1 MSSLPH
7 CLVLAVLTVIVGL
20 ATGEDVFVDFQ
31 LGTVQGMSV
40 DFIENKFINK
50 STKINVFKG
59 IPYAEPPSRYRAPV
73 AKQSWS
79 GVFNATAYGAS
90 CEQYDNLPAIDAM
103 YTYSE
108 DCLFLNIFAPNQ
120 TTGKMPVMVFIHG
133 GGYTSG
139 SSMADYYSGIPLASV
154 GDVILVTIN
163 YRLGVT
169 GFLDTGDAASP
180 GNYGLLDQAEALRWV
195 RNNIEAFGGDSSK
208 VTIFGESAGAGSVDF
223 HLVSKFSR
231 DLFDQAILESGAVL
245 TPWSFNEYWES
256 NKVNEAFRLGRS
268 VNCSST
274 DTTEL
279 VDCLRQI
286 DARTLENIASANQ
299 IRFGPTVDGTFLDES
314 PITMIQR
321 GDFKDCPVIVGFNRD
336 EGTLLILTSFPDYA
350 LTEEAPVINQSS
362 FNMLVTVSQTIYN
375 PVRYEIVEDSIK
387 QQYVDWAHWDDTN
400 HDYFDTIVGISG
412 DESFSCPCLKVARDR
427 AMMTSHPV
435 YLYFFTQV
443 PTTSV
448 FIVYGNGPGWL
459 GAGHAEEL
467 QYVFGF
473 PFIPGRQ
480 EWHGPMTDS
489 EAELSVK
496 FMQFWTNF
504 AKSGDPSRP
513 DSNSSPGQGDWEW
526 PAFTIPELQYKELA
540 SEMSVDRGLK
550 ADECAFWDGF
560 KPDLTSYI
568 ASMDTA
574 ELEWREEFSGW
585 QKDLEDWR
593 MAFQEY
599 QEDPVCN
606 P

>member
-20 ATGEDVFVDFQ
+20 ATGEDVFVDLQ

-59 IPYAEPPSRYRAPV
+59 RSFSCFRRRQF
-73 AKQSWS
+73 QS
-79 GVFNATAYGAS
+79 N
-90 CEQYDNLPAIDAM
+90 
-103 YTYSE
+103 
-108 DCLFLNIFAPNQ
+108 
-120 TTGKMPVMVFIHG
+120 H
-133 GGYTSG
+133 
-139 SSMADYYSGIPLASV
+139 
-154 GDVILVTIN
+154 
-163 YRLGVT
+163 
-169 GFLDTGDAASP
+169 
-180 GNYGLLDQAEALRWV
+180 
-195 RNNIEAFGGDSSK
+195 
-208 VTIFGESAGAGSVDF
+208 FGESAGAGSVDF
-223 HLVSKFSR
+223 HLISKFSR

-299 IRFGPTVDGTFLDES
+299 IRFGPTVDGKFLDES

-336 EGTLLILTSFPDYA
+336 EGTLFMLSSFPDYA

-427 AMMTSHPV
+427 AMMTS
-435 YLYFFTQV
+435 
-443 PTTSV
+443 V

-526 PAFTIPELQYKELA
+526 PAFTIPGLQYKELA

-568 ASMDTA
+568 ASIDTA

-599 QEDPVCN
+599 QEDPVCD

>member
-7 CLVLAVLTVIVGL
+7 CLVLAVLTAIVGS
-20 ATGEDVFVDFQ
+20 ATGEDVFVDLQ

-59 IPYAEPPSRYRAPV
+59 IPYAEPPGRYRAPV
-73 AKQSWS
+73 AKQNWS
-79 GVFNATAYGAS
+79 GVFNATAFGAS
-90 CEQYDNLPAIDAM
+90 CEQCDNVPAIDAL

-108 DCLFLNIFAPNQ
+108 DCLFLNIYAPNQ
-120 TTGKMPVMVFIHG
+120 TTGKVPVMVFIHG
-133 GGYTSG
+133 GGFTSG
-139 SSMADYYSGIPLASV
+139 SSMADKYSGIPLASV

-163 YRLGVT
+163 YRVGVT
-169 GFLDTGDAASP
+169 GFLATGDAASP

-208 VTIFGESAGAGSVDF
+208 ITIFGGSAGAICVDF
-223 HLVSKFSR
+223 HLISKYSR
-231 DLFDQAILESGAVL
+231 DLFDQAILESGSVSAK
-245 TPWSFNEYWES
+245 WIFNEY
-256 NKVNEAFRLGRS
+256 NEAFRLGRS

-279 VDCLRQI
+279 VECLRQI
-286 DARTLENIASANQ
+286 DARTLENIARAAQ

-314 PITMIQR
+314 PITIIQR

-336 EGTLLILTSFPDYA
+336 DGTLSMRISFIEYA
-350 LTEEAPVINQSS
+350 FTEEPPVINQSS
-362 FNMLVTVSQTIYN
+362 FNMLVTETQTRYN

-387 QQYVDWAHWDDTN
+387 QQYVDWAHWDDPN
-400 HDYFDTIVGISG
+400 HDYFDTMSRIYG
-412 DESFSCPCLKVARDR
+412 DEAFSCPCLKTARDR

-448 FIVYGNGPGWL
+448 FAINGYGPGWL
-459 GAGHAEEL
+459 GAGHAEEI
-467 QYVFGF
+467 QYVFGY
-473 PFIPGRQ
+473 PFIPEMQ
-480 EWHGPMTDS
+480 EWHGPMTDGES
-489 EAELSVK
+489 EFSVK

-540 SEMSVDRGLK
+540 IDMSIDRGLK
-550 ADECAFWDGF
+550 ADECAFWNAF
-560 KPDLTSYI
+560 NPDLTSYI
-568 ASMDTA
+568 ASMDQT

-585 QKDLEDWR
+585 QKELEEWR
-593 MAFQEY
+593 MTFKEY
-599 QEDPVCN
+599 QEDPVCSQ
-606 P
+606 

>member
-7 CLVLAVLTVIVGL
+7 CLVLAVLTAIVGS
-20 ATGEDVFVDFQ
+20 ATGEDVFVDLQ

-59 IPYAEPPSRYRAPV
+59 IPYAEPPGRYRAPV

-79 GVFNATAYGAS
+79 GVFNATAFGAS
-90 CEQYDNLPAIDAM
+90 CEQCDN
-103 YTYSE
+103 
-108 DCLFLNIFAPNQ
+108 
-120 TTGKMPVMVFIHG
+120 TGKVPVMVFIHG
-133 GGYTSG
+133 GGFTSG
-139 SSMADYYSGIPLASV
+139 SSMADKYSGIPLASV

-163 YRLGVT
+163 YRVGVT
-169 GFLDTGDAASP
+169 GFLAT
-180 GNYGLLDQAEALRWV
+180 
-195 RNNIEAFGGDSSK
+195 AFGGDSSK
-208 VTIFGESAGAGSVDF
+208 ITIFGGSAGAICVDF
-223 HLVSKFSR
+223 HLISKYSQ
-231 DLFDQAILESGAVL
+231 DLFDQAILESGSVSAKWL
-245 TPWSFNEYWES
+245 FNEYD
-256 NKVNEAFRLGRS
+256 EAFRLGRS

-279 VDCLRQI
+279 VECLRQI
-286 DARTLENIASANQ
+286 DARTLENIARAAQ

-314 PITMIQR
+314 PITIIQR

-336 EGTLLILTSFPDYA
+336 DGTLSMRISFLEYA
-350 LTEEAPVINQSS
+350 FTEEPPVINQSS
-362 FNMLVTVSQTIYN
+362 FNMLVTETQTRYN

-387 QQYVDWAHWDDTN
+387 QQYVDWAHWDDPN
-400 HDYFDTIVGISG
+400 HDYFDTMSRIYG
-412 DESFSCPCLKVARDR
+412 DEAFSCPCLKTARDR

-443 PTTSV
+443 PTTV
-448 FIVYGNGPGWL
+448 CNNGYGPGWL
-459 GAGHAEEL
+459 GAGHAEEI
-467 QYVFGF
+467 QYVLIHLFL
-473 PFIPGRQ
+473 RQ
-480 EWHGPMTDS
+480 EWHGPMTDG
-489 EAELSVK
+489 ENEFSVK

-540 SEMSVDRGLK
+540 IDMSIDRGLK
-550 ADECAFWDGF
+550 ADECAFWNAF
-560 KPDLTSYI
+560 NPDLTSYI
-568 ASMDTA
+568 ASMDQT

-585 QKDLEDWR
+585 QKDLEEWR
-593 MAFQEY
+593 MTFKEY
-599 QEDPVCN
+599 QEDPVCS